1 MLVER
6 ATVGPFI
13 QRRLGRRIAVIVGL
27 CAGMSGLGG
36 LWVVLD
42 QTLRTERA
50 ITRRLVQTIAATVM
64 ASFASFDA
72 RHGHHPIEDVVSEL
86 SRFPEVERLEVFDGQ
101 GRIRW
106 STDPGRPGRLVDS
119 RVLAVLSPTTNAS
132 TAESRALLTGQVQVV
147 LPLRRTSTCLPCHT
161 KSSDPIGGVYVAGS
175 EPELLGDVAGYI
187 KTAALTVA
195 LAALALTVLL
205 MLLLNRAVVARIE
218 RLAAVM
224 AAAEEGDYFVR
235 ADVTTH
241 DEIGLVAS
249 TFNRL
254 LAKITDLRVERIE
267 TQREMTA
274 VKDEL
279 GLQQQLA
286 YKSQLLE
293 QANRGLSA
301 RLKELSFL
309 NGLGRDL
316 SSRLDLDYLLERFCA
331 RITEGLAVPEVA
343 VLLFERGEGRLR
355 ALKTSGL
362 DLNQSVKDTPFDL
375 DRGLSGQVV
384 REKRAIYVPDMGSDE
399 RALEYR
405 LEERLSGSVFV
416 VPLIYQGEAIGVLG
430 YSSPVVNAF
439 PEEERELLLT
449 VASQGALAL
458 ANAQLFQETLELSLT
473 DGLTGILNRRAL
485 ESRMELEWSR
495 SQRDQSPVSLV
506 MVDIDH
512 FKVYNDS
519 QGHQAG
525 DEALRRVA
533 RILERSLRKVDAV
546 ARYGGEEFAVILPR
560 TGKAEAIEVARKLR
574 RSVEQADFPR
584 AYLQPLGR
592 ITISC
597 GVATA
602 PDDAQHLEELVKK
615 ADLALLSAKQGGR
628 NRVFAIEAGVAA
640 EQDQTGRQLPAV
652 GPLPTPAA
660 PKLEEPYE

>member
-1 MLVER
+1 M
-6 ATVGPFI
+6 APFI
-13 QRRLGRRIAVIVGL
+13 QKRLGRRIALIIGL
-27 CAGMSGLGG
+27 CAGLFGLGG

-50 ITRRLVQTIAATVM
+50 IARRLVQTLGATVM
-64 ASFASFDA
+64 ASFASYDA
-72 RHGHHPIEDVVSEL
+72 RHGHHPIEDLVSEL
-86 SRFPEVERLEVFDGQ
+86 GRYPDLERVEVFDGQ

-106 STDPGRPGRLVDS
+106 STDPARSGRLVDA
-119 RVLAVLSPTTNAS
+119 RVMAVLSPTTAT
-132 TAESRALLTGQVQVV
+132 TAGDRGLLTGQVQVV
-147 LPLRRTSTCLPCHT
+147 LPLRRTSACLPCHNQ
-161 KSSDPIGGVYVAGS
+161 SSDPIGGIHVAAS
-175 EPELLGDVAGYI
+175 ERELLGDVAGYI
-187 KTAALTVA
+187 QATAVSVA
-195 LAALALTVLL
+195 LAVIALTTLL
-205 MLLLNRAVVARIE
+205 LLLLNRAVVARIE
-218 RLAAVM
+218 QLARVM
-224 AAAEEGDYFVR
+224 SAAEEGDYFVR
-235 ADVTTH
+235 ADVATH
-241 DEIGLVAS
+241 DEVGLLAS
-249 TFNRL
+249 TFNRM
-254 LAKITDLRVERIE
+254 LAKITDLRVERLE
-267 TQREMTA
+267 AQREMSA

-279 GLQQQLA
+279 GLQQRVAQQ
-286 YKSQLLE
+286 SQLLE

-309 NGLGRDL
+309 NALGRDL
-316 SSRLDLDYLLERFCA
+316 SSRLDLDYLLERFTS
-331 RITEGLAVPEVA
+331 RISEGLAVPEVT

-355 ALKTSGL
+355 ALKTAGLEVGRSVKEEPFGL
-362 DLNQSVKDTPFDL
+362 DQGVC
-375 DRGLSGQVV
+375 GVVV
-384 REKRAIYVPDMGSDE
+384 REKRPLYLPDLAS
-399 RALEYR
+399 
-405 LEERLSGSVFV
+405 EERRIEFRKEPSPSGSAFA
-416 VPLIYQGEAIGVLG
+416 VPLIYQGEAIGLLV

-495 SQRDQSPVSLV
+495 SQRDATPVSVV

-512 FKVYNDS
+512 FKIYNDS

-533 RILERSLRKVDAV
+533 RLLERSLRKVDAV

-560 TGKAEAIEVARKLR
+560 TGKPEAIEVARKLR
-574 RSVEQADFPR
+574 RSVEQADFAR

-597 GVATA
+597 GVASA
-602 PDDAQHLEELVKK
+602 PDDAASMEELVKK

-628 NRVFAIEAGVAA
+628 NRVYAIQAGVAA

-652 GPLPTPAA
+652 PPHSPSNGG
-660 PKLEEPYE
+660 LEEPYE